1 MHPPKIF
8 EKEYTLCLILWDKEP
23 IRLRDLA
30 RLCETELDWKTTTTY
45 TVVKRLCDRGILR
58 NEDSVI
64 TSLVSREEAQ
74 AAEIEELVDTNF
86 QGSLPAFFA
95 AFTHRQRLSAE
106 EIDEL
111 QAMIDRA
118 REEGGK

>member
-74 AAEIEELVDTNF
+74 AAEIEELVDTKF

>member
-8 EKEYTLCLILWDKEP
+8 EKEYTLCLILWKKEP

-74 AAEIEELVDTNF
+74 AAEIEELVDTKF

>member
-1 MHPPKIF
+1 MRPG
-8 EKEYTLCLILWDKEP
+8 
-23 IRLRDLA
+23 
-30 RLCETELDWKTTTTY
+30 
-45 TVVKRLCDRGILR
+45 VLR

-74 AAEIEELVDTNF
+74 AAEIEELVDTKF
-86 QGSLPAFFA
+86 QRSLPAFFA

>member
-74 AAEIEELVDTNF
+74 AAEIEELVDTKF
-86 QGSLPAFFA
+86 QGSLPVFFA

-118 REEGGK
+118 REEGDK

>member
-1 MHPPKIF
+1 MHTPKIF
-8 EKEYTLCLILWDKEP
+8 EKEYALCLILWDKEP

-30 RLCETELDWKTTTTY
+30 RLCEAELAWKTTTTY

-74 AAEIEELVDTNF
+74 AAEIEELVDTKF

-118 REEGGK
+118 REEGNK

>member
-8 EKEYTLCLILWDKEP
+8 EKEYALCLILWDKEP

-30 RLCETELDWKTTTTY
+30 RLCETELSWKTTTTY

-74 AAEIEELVDTNF
+74 AAEIEELVDTKF

-95 AFTHRQRLSAE
+95 AFTHRQHLSAE

>member
-8 EKEYTLCLILWDKEP
+8 EKEYALCLILWDKEP

-30 RLCETELDWKTTTTY
+30 RLCEAELGWKTTTTY
-45 TVVKRLCDRGILR
+45 TVVKRLCNRGILR

-64 TSLVSREEAQ
+64 TSLVSKKEAQ
-74 AAEIEELVDTNF
+74 AAEIEELVDTKF

-111 QAMIDRA
+111 LTMIDRA

>member
-23 IRLRDLA
+23 TRLRDLA

-74 AAEIEELVDTNF
+74 AAEIEELVDTKF

>member
-74 AAEIEELVDTNF
+74 AAEIEELVDTKF
-86 QGSLPAFFA
+86 QGFLPAFFA